1 MILGLHLPSMHAL
14 CMLGISTDLARG
26 MRRCDARCCV
36 HAARHALTSAGNP
49 TYQTPAVLS
58 FRMNV
63 TISGTSVASDGTR
76 HSLSFPLF
84 FGGDRRSQ
92 AR

>member
-1 MILGLHLPSMHAL
+1 
-14 CMLGISTDLARG
+14 
-26 MRRCDARCCV
+26 
-36 HAARHALTSAGNP
+36 
-49 TYQTPAVLS
+49 
-58 FRMNV
+58 MNA

-92 AR
+92 ARGIHHEVLHVPYCSPASLCQTADSVVR